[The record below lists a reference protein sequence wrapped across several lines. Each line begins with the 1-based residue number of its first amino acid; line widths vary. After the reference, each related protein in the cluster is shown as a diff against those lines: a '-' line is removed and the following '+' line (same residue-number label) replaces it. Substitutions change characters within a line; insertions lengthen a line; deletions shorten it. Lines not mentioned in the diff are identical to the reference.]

1 VVRVKEG
8 EVGKLSLA
16 LKAGSAST
24 LGQETPGTAQPKPSF
39 FYTPVGIAVLMVAT
53 TLVLYGAFKLFE
65 GEEEAS
71 PSKKK

>member
-1 VVRVKEG
+1 
-8 EVGKLSLA
+8 
-16 LKAGSAST
+16 
-24 LGQETPGTAQPKPSF
+24 
-39 FYTPVGIAVLMVAT
+39 VAT